1 MDINTLSKKVK
12 DKIKKGNAH
21 IINVDGD
28 YDRTIT
34 TMAFPKK
41 WSKKMIKYWLI
52 NNYYPIENEYY
63 HITSMYDCTGQVHKV
78 YVDYKKNHVTF
89 TEYYDV

>member
-1 MDINTLSKKVK
+1 MNVNTLSLKVK
-12 DKIKKGNAH
+12 DKIKRASVQ

-28 YDRTIT
+28 YDRKIT
-34 TMAFPKK
+34 TLAFPKK
-41 WSKKMIKYWLI
+41 WSKKMIKYWLVQ
-52 NNYYPIENEYY
+52 NHYPIENEYY
-63 HITSMYDCTGQVHKV
+63 HITSMYDCTGQVHTV